1 VSPAYLITLYLL
13 YTVSELCISP
23 VGLSSMSKLAP
34 ERLAGMVMGTWF
46 LGTSIGIYLAGR
58 ATEVSEARGYSFL
71 FMFLIVCSLVMA
83 AALFVVAPM
92 IKKMMAVDAH
102 PSDGDPK
109 AELPTAT
116 ATDVSKK
123 KSSGG

>member
-1 VSPAYLITLYLL
+1 
-13 YTVSELCISP
+13 
-23 VGLSSMSKLAP
+23 
-34 ERLAGMVMGTWF
+34 
-46 LGTSIGIYLAGR
+46 
-58 ATEVSEARGYSFL
+58 
-71 FMFLIVCSLVMA
+71 MFLIVCSLVMA